1 MKPHPHSQNHWD
13 EITGNVMTLEMLFVG
28 KKLLKVDAAQGVP
41 KKNIG
46 NFHPVSILYLIH
58 QRKWKHF
65 WRLPC
70 HLVTLA

>member
-1 MKPHPHSQNHWD
+1 MNPHPHSQNQWD
-13 EITGNVMTLEMLFVG
+13 EITGNVMTLEMLFVE
-28 KKLLKVDAAQGVP
+28 KNLLKVDGAQGVP
-41 KKNIG
+41 KGITG
-46 NFHPVSILYLIH
+46 NFHPVSTFYLIH